1 MTNGNSLVNL
11 GDLAKPVTKLV
22 TKISNAVEGSAKPW
36 QIRRVAAA
44 EADATV
50 MRAAAEKEAA
60 IIEAQADIEITDLHR
75 RAANRW
81 INEQAQIQ
89 MNMEDITR
97 LSLPMVNEDA
107 RPDEM
112 EDDWI
117 VNFFDKGRLI
127 SDDDMQALWARILAG
142 EANSP
147 GSYSKR
153 TVNALAELDKSDAE
167 LFRTLCGFVWT
178 LGASPQPL
186 VFDYHDPIYKDC
198 GLNFENLQHLDAI
211 GLIRLDVDSYSFYFD
226 EDENPVINYYGR
238 SLISHAP
245 SIGTEFS
252 VGQVLL
258 TQSGA
263 ELVGICGGEE
273 VEGFYEYALDK
284 LPSHFVPLEKT
295 ADAEDYASDL

>member
-1 MTNGNSLVNL
+1 MSNGNSLVNF

-44 EADATV
+44 QADATV

-60 IIEAQADIEITDLHR
+60 IIEAQADIEKTDLHR

-81 INEQAQIQ
+81 INEQAQLQ
-89 MNMEDITR
+89 LNMEDIAR

-167 LFRTLCGFVWT
+167 LFRALCGFVWT
-178 LGASPQPL
+178 LGESSQPL
-186 VFDYHDPIYKDC
+186 VFDYLDPIYKDC
-198 GLNFENLQHLDAI
+198 GLRFENLQHLDAI
-211 GLIRLDVDSYSFYFD
+211 GLLRLEVDSYRFFFD
-226 EDENPVINYYGR
+226 EDENPVISYYGR
-238 SLISHAP
+238 SLVFDAP
-245 SIGTEFS
+245 SIDTEFS

-258 TQSGA
+258 TKSGV
-263 ELVGICGGEE
+263 ELSGICGGEE

-284 LPSHFVPLEKT
+284 LPSHFVPVEKNCGRGRICQ
-295 ADAEDYASDL
+295 